1 MYWGTSRWSAME
13 IMVKLIFRKVL
24 TLGNSP
30 SRLQSLLKAMLGPEL
45 QAGVWAGEVCLL
57 LHPASLH
64 LK

>member
-1 MYWGTSRWSAME
+1 ME